1 MTKKEETEQTSTLTI
16 LRACFDSFGRAAE
29 LQQLIYVSLS
39 CLSALTMWTC
49 EGEAP
54 IQPLMNVG
62 VSRLWSGCMKDG
74 KFPRKRKGAVLSTL
88 EQGLR
93 ADDRAG
99 PFGRTGQGS

>member
-1 MTKKEETEQTSTLTI
+1 M
-16 LRACFDSFGRAAE
+16 
-29 LQQLIYVSLS
+29 YVSLS

-62 VSRLWSGCMKDG
+62 VSRLWSGCTKDG

-99 PFGRTGQGS
+99 PFGRNRTGFVTRALHSLYKVDGCVCAIRSTTGVILSKGTS